1 MAAKLVVALACIAL
15 CNSTPVFLNGYLFRD
30 GRGYSIGQ
38 GYTNHGGQATG
49 SASINGGVLHAS
61 GTATSNEQNPLIR
74 NYGYEAYPGQ
84 AVAKAE
90 VHDTQHI
97 PFYGSA
103 KAVADVHNV
112 PSYYVPAPAT
122 VVAYE
127 QNFDVPSQIRYEI
140 PVGGV
145 VAESSATNDGN
156 SETSVSSVR
165 TDGSGSA
172 ESSANTNGA
181 SNVGVTSSNAKT
193 YGGIGSAISTANN
206 AHGVGI
212 TATRTQ
218 GFGSAASKSQNN
230 FGQVSAASQTNG
242 GYASSSANNNLDS
255 AVANADSQGYGSA
268 SSNADINNSHEYVIS
283 AAKNFPARGI
293 HWRFGTAYGTPSG
306 QVRAASQANGG
317 SAKSS
322 AESNGFGSIR
332 TVADTQGQGSANANA
347 NLNGAGYFNSVA
359 NSNGLGGS
367 AKSSA
372 NTNEYEQ
379 AIPVY
384 SNGIG
389 NVKSTANIYG
399 PGYGNAN
406 AHADVDAAG
415 HGFVSSAAKGYG
427 SANSIA
433 NGPAYG
439 ALRVDGHAP
448 YLRGS
453 SHLNA
458 NAQTTGQGSATSS
471 ARNQGLN
478 TAYRVV
484 NSAANTYGVG
494 SANANA
500 SA

>member
-1 MAAKLVVALACIAL
+1 M
-15 CNSTPVFLNGYLFRD
+15 
-30 GRGYSIGQ
+30 
-38 GYTNHGGQATG
+38 
-49 SASINGGVLHAS
+49 
-61 GTATSNEQNPLIR
+61 
-74 NYGYEAYPGQ
+74 
-84 AVAKAE
+84 
-90 VHDTQHI
+90 
-97 PFYGSA
+97 
-103 KAVADVHNV
+103 

-145 VAESSATNDGN
+145 VADSSAINDGN

-172 ESSANTNGA
+172 ESSANTDGVGNL
-181 SNVGVTSSNAKT
+181 GVTSSNAKS
-193 YGGIGSAISTANN
+193 YGGYASSTANN
-206 AHGVGI
+206 NNGV
-212 TATRTQ
+212 TKTVTRTQ

-230 FGQVSAASQTNG
+230 FGQASAASQTNG
-242 GYASSSANNNLDS
+242 GYASSSANNNLES
-255 AVANADSQGYGSA
+255 AVASADSQGYGSA
-268 SSNADINNSHEYVIS
+268 TSNADINNPQEYVIS

-347 NLNGAGYFNSVA
+347 NLNGAGYFNSLA

-372 NTNEYEQ
+372 NTNGYEQ
-379 AIPVY
+379 AIPVGY
-384 SNGIG
+384 NGIG
-389 NVKSTANIYG
+389 NVKSTANTYG

-415 HGFVSSAAKGYG
+415 HGFVSSASNGYG

-439 ALRVDGHAP
+439 ALRVDGFAP
-448 YLRGS
+448 YLGGS
-453 SHLNA
+453 SRLNA
-458 NAQTTGQGSATSS
+458 NTQTTGQGFATSS
-471 ARNQGLN
+471 ARNQGLY
-478 TAYRVV
+478 TAQRVV